1 MIKFVLGAI
10 LLSVVGLLGYIIFLG
25 YMSQNPIIISLFPLA
40 VIAGVASFFSPC
52 AFPLLPT
59 AVTTNLNTGDKKNPL
74 VNGLVGASGVLSL
87 LLLLG
92 LVVGIL
98 GQPLGALLQSNLTV
112 IRGVIGVF
120 LIFLAYKQ
128 YSEKFHFGLLEKY
141 APKVSTNDNS
151 LKTTYLFGFG
161 YTLAGSGCT
170 IPILGGLFFVS
181 LASGGF
187 VAGFSSFVIA
197 GIVMA
202 VLMFSFMSLTS
213 ILKVSPKKI
222 SAVTPKIK
230 KVSAAVLFIVGIFYI
245 SNALFK
251 FI

>member
-1 MIKFVLGAI
+1 MIKFVVAAI
-10 LLSVVGLLGYIIFLG
+10 ILIVVGILGYLVFLG
-25 YMSQNPIIISLFPLA
+25 FMSQNPFVISLFPLA
-40 VIAGVASFFSPC
+40 VVAGVASFFSPC

-59 AVTTNLNTGDKKNPL
+59 AVTANLQADNKRNPL
-74 VNGLVGASGVLSL
+74 VSGLTGASGVLSF

-92 LVVGIL
+92 LVVGII
-98 GQPLGALLQSNLTV
+98 GEPLGNLIQNNLSL
-112 IRGVIGVF
+112 IRGVIGII

-128 YSEKFHFGLLEKY
+128 FSEKFHFGLFEKL
-141 APKVSTNDNS
+141 APKVSTSENNFKS
-151 LKTTYLFGFG
+151 TYLFGFS

-170 IPILGGLFFVS
+170 IPILGGLFFAS

-187 VAGFSSFVIA
+187 VAGFSSFSIA

-202 VLMFSFMSLTS
+202 VLMFVFLGLTR
-213 ILKVSPKKI
+213 LFNVSPKEI

-230 KVSAAVLFIVGIFYI
+230 KVSAAVLFVVGIFYI
-245 SNALFK
+245 SNAFFN